1 MEANRPY
8 DRPGPNT
15 DSSLGAAPPPPDC
28 LLPNYCN
35 CQSRQRMLSRK
46 KLLSSLWSAAKMAS
60 QTSGLRFTFSRLY
73 NRVSKK
79 MSGFFPPP
87 WSLVGLYSLIGE
99 SWRRAVFQHKLSIA
113 SKQKRGFLSARLS
126 VFCHG
131 AEEAALL
138 PFCLCKRR
146 TDDTASSGS
155 NSVEM
160 YGFLTTY
167 HFT

>member
-1 MEANRPY
+1 MSPELLMSAELVCVYTRGRFREVVLEWKQTDHMT
-8 DRPGPNT
+8 DRSQTQTLVSAP
-15 DSSLGAAPPPPDC
+15 LPPPPSC

-46 KLLSSLWSAAKMAS
+46 KSLSSLWSATKMAS

-79 MSGFFPPP
+79 MSAFFPPP

-113 SKQKRGFLSARLS
+113 AKQKRGFLQ
-126 VFCHG
+126 
-131 AEEAALL
+131 ALTVL
-138 PFCLCKRR
+138 
-146 TDDTASSGS
+146 SGS
-155 NSVEM
+155 RRGSTTP
-160 YGFLTTY
+160 FLSMQA
-167 HFT
+167 